1 MYAHSIYS
9 AVAYIVHLA
18 TLLHFVIY
26 TQPATKL
33 SILNGKE
40 SKQCKNK
47 HKQGA
52 KPQGASMLTF
62 HDIPQTGSL
71 LAG

>member
-1 MYAHSIYS
+1 MYARSIYS
-9 AVAYIVHLA
+9 AMAYIVHLA

-40 SKQCKNK
+40 SKQCKNNTNK
-47 HKQGA
+47 GRSHKGQA
-52 KPQGASMLTF
+52 C
-62 HDIPQTGSL
+62 
-71 LAG
+71 